1 MHFVRGAYT
10 PEQER
15 AWHEEKTYGEWPQ
28 TLFGFH
34 HSVVASRQSDGEPVT
49 EAAGEEGAVAISW
62 FIIYLRTFLKT
73 HASIVPTM
81 QDR

>member
-1 MHFVRGAYT
+1 MHFMRSADA

-15 AWHEEKTYGEWPQ
+15 SWHEEKTDGEWPQ

-34 HSVVASRQSDGEPVT
+34 DSVVASRQSDGEPVA
-49 EAAGEEGAVAISW
+49 EAAGEEGAVAVSW
-62 FIIYLRTFLKT
+62 FIIYLRTFRKT